1 MERGPALAGPHR
13 WVGRT
18 GIEPVT
24 SCVSSKRSPAELTP
38 PAEMGVYL
46 TLLISGPDLR
56 DEPNVSNGPIE
67 AASGIEPLYR
77 ALQALA

>member
-1 MERGPALAGPHR
+1 
-13 WVGRT
+13 VGRT

-38 PAEMGVYL
+38 PDPGILAEG
-46 TLLISGPDLR
+46 
-56 DEPNVSNGPIE
+56 IE

>member
-1 MERGPALAGPHR
+1 
-13 WVGRT
+13 
-18 GIEPVT
+18 VT

-38 PAEMGVYL
+38 PAEMRVYL
-46 TLLISGPDLR
+46 TLATPGTVKMGPHR
-56 DEPNVSNGPIE
+56 RAEPRSFE